1 MSNKPEI
8 LEEKEMSMYEVKE
21 EISKI
26 KKRETEVNFRVQ
38 KTDEYLNTFTFLSQ
52 KEYKELVKKLQELE
66 IPRLNDK
73 HILKIADILP
83 KTIDELKVVMQGY
96 PLTINNDNLK
106 KIVNTLKDNVP
117 ENKEE

>member
-26 KKRETEVNFRVQ
+26 KKREAEVNFRVQ
-38 KTDEYLNTFTFLSQ
+38 KTDEYLNTFTFLKQ
-52 KEYKELVKKLQELE
+52 KEYKELVKKLKDLE

-73 HILKIADILP
+73 HILKIVDILP
-83 KTIDELKVVMQGY
+83 LNVDELKVVMQGY

-106 KIVNTLKDNVP
+106 KLVKTIKDNVP
-117 ENKEE
+117 EKE

>member
-38 KTDEYLNTFTFLSQ
+38 KTDEYF
-52 KEYKELVKKLQELE
+52 
-66 IPRLNDK
+66 RK
-73 HILKIADILP
+73 HHR
-83 KTIDELKVVMQGY
+83 TGC
-96 PLTINNDNLK
+96 
-106 KIVNTLKDNVP
+106 
-117 ENKEE
+117 